1 MQIKELTLK
10 FFKGQKEKTVS
21 LKGNARITGSN
32 GAGKTTLAT
41 AWYWLMADRDYD
53 LHSNPNIRPLDVEEC
68 TPRVEAVLDIN
79 GKPVTITKQQVMKKS
94 KPNADGISKVSLTN
108 SYEINSV
115 PKSEKDFKAY
125 LADLGVDND
134 LFLALSHPEVFT
146 GQKAPEM
153 RKILFSLTSAK
164 SDYDIAEKMSD
175 VDDVKDLL
183 RNYTADEIKA
193 MQNATLR
200 KIREDYG
207 KDGEILRAKIEGLET
222 AKVDVDVAE
231 LELYEKEL
239 ARRLANNLNKQA
251 DSNVLLKELDAK
263 SAGIIELK
271 MKQADMQREANMT
284 AEKTRGDIR
293 NELVS
298 LDNQKHILEHSLRV
312 AESTKNEC
320 DDNIKLLT
328 EKLQKCRDEWS
339 AVNASKFDE
348 GSLFCQF
355 CKQPLPES
363 DAEERRKAFEDGK
376 TNQLA
381 QITNAGTAISEML
394 KNRRKEL
401 GDALDEIATL
411 KEKLENLSITI
422 SDLENELDAV
432 KMVDV
437 STTPEY
443 MAIQDEIE
451 KIQTE
456 LTGVDAITNR
466 RRELQAE
473 QAELLQ
479 EIRNN
484 DAKMATFK
492 NNIRIDEQISEL
504 RERQAEYEQSRADA
518 ENILYQIDLLSRRK
532 NELLEAD
539 INSHFEIVK
548 WKLYEYQKNGEYKEV
563 CIPQYNG
570 KDLNV
575 STNTGLEMLMKLD
588 IIKGLQKHY
597 KQYYPV
603 FLDGAEALSQ
613 DSMAKINM
621 DCQMIYLVVDE
632 NKELVIS

>member
-53 LHSNPNIRPLDVEEC
+53 LHSNPNIRPLDTEEC

-79 GKPVTITKQQVMKKS
+79 GKPVTIAKQQVMKKS

-153 RKILFSLTSAK
+153 RKILFSMTSAK

-175 VDDVKDLL
+175 VDDVEDLL

-222 AKVDVDVAE
+222 AKVDIDVAE

-239 ARRLANNLNKQA
+239 ARRLADNLNKQA

-271 MKQADMQREANMT
+271 MKQADMQREANMA
-284 AEKTRGDIR
+284 AEKTRADIR

-312 AESTKNEC
+312 AESTRHEC
-320 DDNIKLLT
+320 DDNIKLLS

-363 DAEERRKAFEDGK
+363 DSEERRKAFEDGK

-443 MAIQDEIE
+443 MAIQDEIA
-451 KIQTE
+451 KTQAE

-597 KQYYPV
+597 KQYFPV